1 MSMDADVSVS
11 LISVDTTVITEL
23 DDFTKSRK
31 VHRNHT
37 FLSILLKVTSR
48 AKVHTSKLVAN
59 VCCEYL
65 QLMQHQSGH

>member
-1 MSMDADVSVS
+1 MIMAADVSVS
-11 LISVDTTVITEL
+11 LIPVDTTVMSEL

-31 VHRNHT
+31 VHKNHT

-48 AKVHTSKLVAN
+48 GKVHTSKLVAN

-65 QLMQHQSGH
+65 QLMQYQSGH